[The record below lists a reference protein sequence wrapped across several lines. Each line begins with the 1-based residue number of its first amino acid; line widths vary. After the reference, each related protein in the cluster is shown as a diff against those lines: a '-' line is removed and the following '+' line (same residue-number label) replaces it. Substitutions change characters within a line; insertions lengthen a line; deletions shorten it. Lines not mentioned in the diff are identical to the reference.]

1 MLSLDTEV
9 RLIAEIN
16 NLLHKNTIM
25 VDIDFNTIV

>member
-9 RLIAEIN
+9 RLITEIN

>member
-9 RLIAEIN
+9 RLVTETN